1 MMDPARTPPSTG
13 VVLAT
18 LCLVWLS
25 SPLTSTA
32 FVTRSSDAVRAS
44 TTTLNS
50 LPPMI
55 IGPMIKKM
63 REEQAKKKMP
73 LVNED
78 EARDQAAGLRVGG
91 NSWKWPPIWP
101 YDRDFFVPNEDIT
114 SSETI
119 PPGNP
124 MLGMLTGVAAEPAVQ
139 EAGEKAEVDILDPVK
154 YWSLEKAD
162 VRTDLDEEAAEKL
175 KE

>member
-1 MMDPARTPPSTG
+1 MDAARTRTTAPTG
-13 VVLAT
+13 AALVT
-18 LCLVWLS
+18 LCLVWFS
-25 SPLTSTA
+25 YPLASTA
-32 FVTRSSDAVRAS
+32 FVTRSSDAVRA
-44 TTTLNS
+44 TTALNS

-78 EARDQAAGLRVGG
+78 EARDQAEGLRVGG

-101 YDRDFFVPNEDIT
+101 YDRDFFVPNEDVA
-114 SSETI
+114 SSDS
-119 PPGNP
+119 PVQGNP
-124 MLGMLTGVAAEPAVQ
+124 MLGMISGMAQPPPAPKM
-139 EAGEKAEVDILDPVK
+139 EKPEIDKLDPVK
-154 YWSLEKAD
+154 YWSVEKAD
-162 VRTDLDEEAAEKL
+162 VKTDLDEEAVTKL